1 MKTFKTPFCAILV
14 AVLTL
19 LTSCGKQQQTTAT
32 PDKEALEETVVA
44 QLDSLAHRLCEITG
58 NAEMRK
64 LLDADSIQLT
74 AEQQLVKPD
83 YLLEK
88 EDLDELVELSEK
100 YRARGIV
107 LADANLRELYQMNGD
122 EGYQAAVKKM
132 ELELN
137 DALLDEFVKEGA
149 DACFKLETYQRFYD
163 QMKDA
168 GRLVYFYDMASAMC
182 VETLYLI
189 SCNPALYEGRLTD
202 EAAAAISENIQ
213 TIHQSVSLL
222 APSYPHMHR
231 LFVHNDLLSQI
242 HATTAAELIPQ
253 LLSLREKIAYL
264 RTQMLE
270 EENK

>member
-1 MKTFKTPFCAILV
+1 MKNLKTLFPAIVVSIL
-14 AVLTL
+14 ALFS
-19 LTSCGKQQQTTAT
+19 SCGKQQQTTTT
-32 PDKEALEETVVA
+32 PDKEALEQTVIA
-44 QLDSLAHRLCEITG
+44 QLDSLAHRLCEISG

-74 AEQQLVKPD
+74 AEQQLVKPE

-88 EDLDELVELSEK
+88 EDLEELVDLSEK

-149 DACFKLETYQRFYD
+149 DACFKLETYQRFYN
-163 QMKDA
+163 QMKEA

-222 APSYPHMHR
+222 APNYPHMHR

-242 HATTAAELIPQ
+242 HATKAAELIPQ

-270 EENK
+270 EE